1 MHGMGSA
8 STVVVSIVFAR
19 WIVTIPLDWGGF
31 VLMGILGGFVPT
43 GENRG
48 KGFGWGAYRT
58 KLGKIIVAR
67 SNTPR
72 SVSMT
77 PANSDYYDSL
87 DKGHKS
93 AMVNRAM
100 DNYRGDGFTT
110 HELLANIEALQNHLR
125 EMYDENP
132 PGPVAPESTPRMG
145 GLRAILARMWPF

>member
-1 MHGMGSA
+1 
-8 STVVVSIVFAR
+8 
-19 WIVTIPLDWGGF
+19 
-31 VLMGILGGFVPT
+31 VPT
-43 GENRG
+43 GRNDG

-58 KLGKIIVAR
+58 KMGKIIVAR

-110 HELLANIEALQNHLR
+110 HELLANIEALQDHLE
-125 EMYDENP
+125 EMYDEHP
-132 PGPVAPESTPRMG
+132 PGPVAPTSVSRMG
-145 GLRAILARMWPF
+145 GKTTIRSRIGSLKARIWAYFR

>member
-1 MHGMGSA
+1 MA
-8 STVVVSIVFAR
+8 
-19 WIVTIPLDWGGF
+19 
-31 VLMGILGGFVPT
+31 T

-58 KLGKIIVAR
+58 KMGKIIVAR

-110 HELLANIEALQNHLR
+110 HELLANIEGLQQVIAELHQDL
-125 EMYDENP
+125 DEH
-132 PGPVAPESTPRMG
+132 PESVPEG
-145 GLRAILARMWPF
+145 WGKRAINAIKRWFHL

>member
-1 MHGMGSA
+1 M
-8 STVVVSIVFAR
+8 
-19 WIVTIPLDWGGF
+19 
-31 VLMGILGGFVPT
+31 PT

-58 KLGKIIVAR
+58 KMGKIIVTR

-100 DNYRGDGFTT
+100 DNYRGDGFST
-110 HELLANIEALQNHLR
+110 HELLANIEGLQQVIA
-125 EMYDENP
+125 EMHDDASIDGYT
-132 PGPVAPESTPRMG
+132 GPVAPKSVSLMG
-145 GLRAILARMWPF
+145 GLRAIVARMWPF

>member
-1 MHGMGSA
+1 M
-8 STVVVSIVFAR
+8 
-19 WIVTIPLDWGGF
+19 
-31 VLMGILGGFVPT
+31 PT

-58 KLGKIIVAR
+58 PMGKIIVAR

-110 HELLANIEALQNHLR
+110 DELLANIEGLQQIIAEMWELR
-125 EMYDENP
+125 TNGYT
-132 PGPVAPESTPRMG
+132 GPVAPKSTSRMG

>member
-1 MHGMGSA
+1 MGSA
-8 STVVVSIVFAR
+8 STVAVSIVFAR
-19 WIVTIPLDWGGF
+19 WIVTIPLGW
-31 VLMGILGGFVPT
+31 GGFVPT
-43 GENRG
+43 GQNRG

-58 KLGKIIVAR
+58 KMGKIIVAR

-110 HELLANIEALQNHLR
+110 HELLANIEGLQQVIAELL
-125 EMYDENP
+125 DDNP
-132 PGPVAPESTPRMG
+132 PGPVAPKSVSRMG
-145 GLRAILARMWPF
+145 ELRAILARMWPF

>member
-1 MHGMGSA
+1 MS
-8 STVVVSIVFAR
+8 
-19 WIVTIPLDWGGF
+19 
-31 VLMGILGGFVPT
+31 PT

-58 KLGKIIVAR
+58 KMGKIIVAR